1 MREKFEADQRYGG
14 PARSD
19 DSSQAQLMIIDDPKG
34 GVIRVGQLIRRS
46 GVWKLWIRLLPH
58 TEADKLKLIREPPT
72 QNASHELRYSGTEQ
86 RSLSSNHRRPISSS
100 TVRRSIVV
108 EQKIIDEV

>member
-1 MREKFEADQRYGG
+1 MLCKESGGNGVQMREKFEADQRYGG
-14 PARSD
+14 PARS

-58 TEADKLKLIREPPT
+58 TEADKLKLIREPHPKRE
-72 QNASHELRYSGTEQ
+72 S
-86 RSLSSNHRRPISSS
+86 
-100 TVRRSIVV
+100 
-108 EQKIIDEV
+108 